1 MYSDALLRDAALRSI
16 HSNSSGPGM
25 TMDGRLKFG
34 SRDSRDTRSS
44 AGQAVLSA
52 LLRSRRGMVL
62 TSFAASMV
70 GLASLLV
77 LIEGQRTPTV
87 GGRSI
92 APMAVSTVGVSL
104 EAITEPPTNLD
115 RNRWKRIV
123 IHHSRSRHGD
133 AAQLA
138 RTHQSMGLAGLGYH
152 FVIGNGRG
160 MADGE
165 LHVAERW
172 LRQQPGAHVAGP
184 DSLAY
189 NRDSIGVCLV
199 GDGRLEA
206 FGRGQM
212 DRLVAAVSTLARELD
227 IPVSQIL
234 MHKDV
239 AGVDD
244 PGPYFPQ
251 DSFYKRLAEA
261 GVRSR

>member
-1 MYSDALLRDAALRSI
+1 MTKDGMT
-16 HSNSSGPGM
+16 NSS
-25 TMDGRLKFG
+25 RN
-34 SRDSRDTRSS
+34 S
-44 AGQAVLSA
+44 AGHAVMSA

-62 TSFAASMV
+62 TSFAGSMVVLASM
-70 GLASLLV
+70 LV
-77 LIEGQRTPTV
+77 LMEGQRAPVV

-92 APMAVSTVGVSL
+92 APLAVSTANVPL
-104 EAITEPPTNLD
+104 EAITTPPAGLAE
-115 RNRWKRIV
+115 NRWKRIV
-123 IHHSRSRHGD
+123 IHHSASRHGD

-189 NRDSIGVCLV
+189 NRDSIGICLV

-206 FGRGQM
+206 FGRGQL
-212 DRLVAAVSTLARELD
+212 DRLVAAVATLAREMD
-227 IPVSQIL
+227 IPMSQIL
-234 MHKDV
+234 LHEDV

-244 PGPYFPQ
+244 PGPYFPRE
-251 DSFYKRLAEA
+251 SFYQRLAEA

>member
-1 MYSDALLRDAALRSI
+1 
-16 HSNSSGPGM
+16 M
-25 TMDGRLKFG
+25 TKDGRLP
-34 SRDSRDTRSS
+34 RNTSS
-44 AGQAVLSA
+44 SMGQAVVAA

-62 TSFAASMV
+62 TSFAGSMV
-70 GLASLLV
+70 LLSSLLV
-77 LIEGQRTPTV
+77 LMEGQRTPGV

-92 APMAVSTVGVSL
+92 APMTLSAVSVPL
-104 EAITEPPTNLD
+104 EAIARPPVELD
-115 RNRWKRIV
+115 RDRWKRIV
-123 IHHSRSRHGD
+123 IHHSRSRHGN

-138 RTHQSMGLAGLGYH
+138 RSHQAKGLAGLGYH

-184 DSLAY
+184 ESLAY

-199 GDGRLEA
+199 GDGRQEA

-212 DRLVAAVSTLARELD
+212 DRLVAAVSTLARELG
-227 IPVSQIL
+227 IPRDQIL
-234 MHKDV
+234 LHEDV

-244 PGPYFPQ
+244 PGQFFPRE
-251 DSFYKRLAEA
+251 SFYRRLAEA
-261 GVRSR
+261 GVPAR

>member
-1 MYSDALLRDAALRSI
+1 MTTDGMLRS
-16 HSNSSGPGM
+16 NSAP
-25 TMDGRLKFG
+25 
-34 SRDSRDTRSS
+34 S
-44 AGQAVLSA
+44 AGQLVLAA

-62 TSFAASMV
+62 TSFVGSMV
-70 GLASLLV
+70 VLASVLV
-77 LIEGQRTPTV
+77 LIEGQRTPVV

-92 APMAVSTVGVSL
+92 APMAVSAASVPL
-104 EAITEPPTNLD
+104 ETITAPPGGLD
-115 RNRWKRIV
+115 RERWTRIV

-133 AAQLA
+133 AAQIA
-138 RTHQSMGLAGLGYH
+138 REHQAMGLAGLGYH

-227 IPVSQIL
+227 IPMSQIL
-234 MHKDV
+234 LHEDV

-244 PGPYFPQ
+244 PGPYFPRER
-251 DSFYKRLAEA
+251 FMRRLSEA
-261 GVRSR
+261 GVRAR

>member
-1 MYSDALLRDAALRSI
+1 MTTDGTLNTTSG
-16 HSNSSGPGM
+16 SSTGH
-25 TMDGRLKFG
+25 
-34 SRDSRDTRSS
+34 
-44 AGQAVLSA
+44 AVLVA

-62 TSFAASMV
+62 TSFVGSMV
-70 GLASLLV
+70 VLASVLV
-77 LIEGQRTPTV
+77 LIEGRRTPLV

-92 APMAVSTVGVSL
+92 APLAASSASVPL
-104 EAITEPPTNLD
+104 EAITEPPAGLD
-115 RNRWKRIV
+115 HDRWKRIV
-123 IHHSRSRHGD
+123 IHHSRTRHGD

-152 FVIGNGRG
+152 FVVGNGRG

-227 IPVSQIL
+227 IPISEVHL
-234 MHKDV
+234 HEDV
-239 AGVDD
+239 TGVDD
-244 PGPYFPQ
+244 PGPYFAR

-261 GVRSR
+261 GVRAR

>member
-1 MYSDALLRDAALRSI
+1 
-16 HSNSSGPGM
+16 M
-25 TMDGRLKFG
+25 TMDGRLNMD
-34 SRDSRDTRSS
+34 SRDSRTSP
-44 AGQAVLSA
+44 GQLALSA

-62 TSFAASMV
+62 TSFAGSMV
-70 GLASLLV
+70 VLASLLV
-77 LIEGQRTPTV
+77 LFEGQRTPAV

-92 APMAVSTVGVSL
+92 APMAVSSAGVSL
-104 EAITEPPTNLD
+104 EAIAQPPVGLD
-115 RNRWKRIV
+115 HNRWKRIV

-160 MADGE
+160 MSDGE

-212 DRLVAAVSTLARELD
+212 DRLVATVSTLARELD
-227 IPVSQIL
+227 IPMGQIL
-234 MHKDV
+234 LHEDV

-244 PGPYFPQ
+244 PGPYFPR

-261 GVRSR
+261 GVRAR

>member
-1 MYSDALLRDAALRSI
+1 MTKD
-16 HSNSSGPGM
+16 GM
-25 TMDGRLKFG
+25 TNSPRN
-34 SRDSRDTRSS
+34 S
-44 AGQAVLSA
+44 AGHAVMSA

-62 TSFAASMV
+62 TSFAGSMVVLASM
-70 GLASLLV
+70 LV
-77 LIEGQRTPTV
+77 LMEGQRAPVV

-92 APMAVSTVGVSL
+92 APLAVSTANVSL
-104 EAITEPPTNLD
+104 EAITTPPAGLAE
-115 RNRWKRIV
+115 NRWKRIV
-123 IHHSRSRHGD
+123 IHHSASRHGD

-184 DSLAY
+184 ESLAY
-189 NRDSIGVCLV
+189 NRDSIGFCLV

-206 FGRGQM
+206 FGRGQL
-212 DRLVAAVSTLARELD
+212 DRLVAAVATLAREMD
-227 IPVSQIL
+227 IPASQIL
-234 MHKDV
+234 LHEDV
-239 AGVDD
+239 AGVED
-244 PGPYFPQ
+244 PGPYFPRE
-251 DSFYKRLAEA
+251 SFYQRLAEA

>member
-1 MYSDALLRDAALRSI
+1 MTTDGMTYRSKASPGQAAL
-16 HSNSSGPGM
+16 
-25 TMDGRLKFG
+25 
-34 SRDSRDTRSS
+34 
-44 AGQAVLSA
+44 AA

-62 TSFAASMV
+62 TSFAGSMV
-70 GLASLLV
+70 LLASVLV
-77 LIEGQRTPTV
+77 LMEGQRTPAV

-92 APMAVSTVGVSL
+92 APLAASASTVTL
-104 EAITEPPTNLD
+104 EAITAPPVGLD
-115 RNRWKRIV
+115 DQRWNRIV
-123 IHHSRSRHGD
+123 IHHSASRHGD

-184 DSLAY
+184 NSLAY
-189 NRDSIGVCLV
+189 NRDSIGICLV
-199 GDGRLEA
+199 GDGRLEG
-206 FGRGQM
+206 FGRGQL

-227 IPVSQIL
+227 IPSSQIL
-234 MHKDV
+234 LHEDV
-239 AGVDD
+239 SGVVD
-244 PGPYFPQ
+244 PGPYFPRE
-251 DSFYKRLAEA
+251 SFYQRLAEA